1 MCFVFPFSSTSVLT
15 TLYPG
20 ITSDGVFPSLDGIN
34 SVSFPSLPT
43 TTNLVSGRTVGVYVA
58 VTGVPFLSTR
68 LTVTPLAFP
77 TKSFSGVNVTLPSL
91 SIVYVPSPGT
101 TTLPSL
107 SAPSSIGATVSSIG
121 TLGFPGLN
129 SGVPVC
135 GCPLGP
141 SDSAGVPSGVTGVT
155 VGVYF
160 AVTGVPFLSTRFT
173 VTPFAV
179 PVNVFSG
186 VNVTVPSGATVYVPS
201 PGIVLV
207 VDPSSNVAGTLSSIG
222 TSGFPGL
229 NSGFPFCSLPWM
241 SVVSAGVPSGVT
253 GVTVGVYLAV
263 TGVPFLST
271 RFTVTPVPTPVNVF
285 SGVNVTV
292 PSGATV

>member
-1 MCFVFPFSSTSVLT
+1 MNEVT
-15 TLYPG
+15 
-20 ITSDGVFPSLDGIN
+20 
-34 SVSFPSLPT
+34 
-43 TTNLVSGRTVGVYVA
+43 GRTVGVYVA

-68 LTVTPLAFP
+68 FTVTPLAFP
-77 TKSFSGVNVTLPSL
+77 VNSDSGVNVTLPFL

-101 TTLPSL
+101 TFIVV
-107 SAPSSIGATVSSIG
+107 PSSNVGGTSSSIG
-121 TLGFPGLN
+121 TLGFPGVN
-129 SGVPVC
+129 VGVPVC

-141 SDSAGVPSGVTGVT
+141 SDTADVPSGFTGVT
-155 VGVYF
+155 IGVYL

-173 VTPFAV
+173 VTPV
-179 PVNVFSG
+179 PTPVNVFSG
-186 VNVTVPSGATVYVPS
+186 VNVTVPSFATVYVPS

-207 VDPSSNVAGTLSSIG
+207 VDPSSNVAGTSSSIG
-222 TSGFPGL
+222 TSGLPGV
-229 NSGFPFCSLPWM
+229 NVGVPFCVLPWM
-241 SVVSAGVPSGVT
+241 SVVSAGSAVGVT

-292 PSGATV
+292 PSGLTL

>member
-20 ITSDGVFPSLDGIN
+20 INSDGVFPSLDGIN
-34 SVSFPSLPT
+34 SVSFSSLPT

-101 TTLPSL
+101 TFVVV
-107 SAPSSIGATVSSIG
+107 PSSNVGGTVSSIG
-121 TLGFPGLN
+121 TLGFPGVN
-129 SGVPVC
+129 VGVPVC

-141 SDSAGVPSGVTGVT
+141 SDSV
-155 VGVYF
+155 
-160 AVTGVPFLSTRFT
+160 
-173 VTPFAV
+173 
-179 PVNVFSG
+179 
-186 VNVTVPSGATVYVPS
+186 
-201 PGIVLV
+201 
-207 VDPSSNVAGTLSSIG
+207 
-222 TSGFPGL
+222 
-229 NSGFPFCSLPWM
+229 
-241 SVVSAGVPSGVT
+241 GVPSGVT

-271 RFTVTPVPTPVNVF
+271 RLTVTPVPFPVKFF